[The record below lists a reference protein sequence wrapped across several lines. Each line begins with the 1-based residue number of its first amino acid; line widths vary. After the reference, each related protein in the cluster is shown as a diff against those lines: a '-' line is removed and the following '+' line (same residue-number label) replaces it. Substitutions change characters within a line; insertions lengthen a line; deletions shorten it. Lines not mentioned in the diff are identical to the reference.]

1 MNISIKVLFT
11 ALFFIMID
19 SSNNNTYQQ
28 TLSEPLLI
36 QGIGLHSGIEV
47 SMKLIPAESNT
58 GIKFYRTD
66 LKKNNEI
73 DALWSNVSNTQL
85 STTISN
91 IYGAKVST
99 IEHLMSALSGLHID
113 NLKIEINGP
122 EVPIMDGSS
131 KDFVD
136 LIESIPLKNL
146 NQKRKIILIKK
157 NIKVK
162 NDNGK
167 VELKPNNQFS
177 IDFEID
183 FPSKI
188 ISKQSCQLQLVNG
201 NYKTDIASARTFGFE
216 KDVDKL
222 RSNGL
227 ALGGS
232 LENAV
237 VVGENRILNEE
248 GLRFKDEFVRHKI
261 LDSIGDLYLAGAPIQ
276 GYFLGSKSGHHLN
289 NLLLK
294 SLFSDE
300 SNYEFI

>member
-1 MNISIKVLFT
+1 
-11 ALFFIMID
+11 MID
-19 SSNNNTYQQ
+19 ISNSFNNQQ
-28 TLSEPLLI
+28 TIANPVSVK
-36 QGIGLHSGIEV
+36 GIGLHSGIDV
-47 SMKLIPAESNT
+47 SIKLYPAEADY
-58 GIKFYRTD
+58 GIKFIRKD
-66 LKKNNEI
+66 LSNNNII
-73 DALWSNVSNTQL
+73 DALWSNVTNTKL

-91 IYGAKVST
+91 QSGASVST

-113 NLKIEINGP
+113 NIKIEIDGP

-131 KDFVD
+131 IKFVD
-136 LIESIPLKNL
+136 LIDQTSTKSL
-146 NQKRKIILIKK
+146 NKRRKILKVKK
-157 NIKVK
+157 NIKVE
-162 NDNGK
+162 NSDSS

-183 FPSKI
+183 FPSKL

-216 KDVDKL
+216 KDVDIL

-237 VVGENRILNEE
+237 VVGESQILNSD

-276 GYFLGSKSGHHLN
+276 GYFLGIKSGHHLN
-289 NLLLK
+289 NLLLR

-300 SNYEFI
+300 NNYEYI